1 MANTMNMDYNVETPN
16 TTNSEVRMA
25 QSNTVEVKPEPENY
39 ATSRIK
45 NNTQNTT
52 NTTNP
57 NDMKNQSNNTNQVT
71 SLEPVVS
78 QTAITVPSDFYDNT
92 VQGYLDAYNQ
102 GVAIN
107 DYQAQIN
114 ALNAID
120 KYRKANGYKAIYTN
134 DIYTLTNQR
143 TAKIKNQIRQYEDA
157 IYQAQLVGDT
167 ATAQAVNQQLEE
179 YKKMVNYSESVNNS
193 ATYLSSVE
201 YKSSYDN
208 IINGIVS
215 QLLTDRFI
223 YDPSDDEA
231 LIKAQEHA
239 TNQIYESMNA
249 KGILDSTM
257 TAQVI
262 SEAVSNL
269 TATYEQMSRDEFYN
283 NLERLQTSA
292 NLIMNLEQRQ
302 YDRWLANVQMKLEY
316 YQAQKDEE
324 SYQWDRVNKLGYV
337 DNEASII
344 LGVPVGTLSPAK
356 QQAIE
361 ETKRKTEEMYNQLY
375 TDIAL
380 AEAKAKL
387 EYTYDLLLKNNGGSS
402 TTTTDQSGTTVY
414 SNEMSDTDKKK
425 VIQQKYDS
433 GEIDDVEMIA
443 EIFANF
449 DETKRGV
456 VLSDLLGMTEKEAMD
471 YYNENIV
478 STALKALQ
486 DSYGI
491 LTEQNRAYVENEVI
505 IAIDNGTITAEIGE
519 ALLDEIDK
527 DIKFNSRLVS
537 STVNNAL
544 QDTINGN

>member
-1 MANTMNMDYNVETPN
+1 MANIVDYNLETPN
-16 TTNSEVRMA
+16 TTGTEVQA
-25 QSNTVEVKPEPENY
+25 NKLKVQPETKNY
-39 ATSRIK
+39 ATSGIK
-45 NNTQNTT
+45 NQNVVNNATT
-52 NTTNP
+52 NNQNNSSNP
-57 NDMKNQSNNTNQVT
+57 MNT
-71 SLEPVVS
+71 LEPVVS
-78 QTAITVPSDFYDNT
+78 QTAIQVPSDFYDNT
-92 VQGYLDAYNQ
+92 IQGYLNEYNQ
-102 GVAIN
+102 GVNIN

-120 KYRKANGYKAIYTN
+120 KYRVANGYEAIYTN

-143 TAKIKNQIRQYEDA
+143 TAKIKNQIREYEEA

-167 ATAQAVNQQLEE
+167 ATAQAINQQLNE

-193 ATYLSSVE
+193 ATYLGTVE

-257 TAQVI
+257 TAQII

-269 TATYEQMSRDEFYN
+269 TATYEQMSREEFYN
-283 NLERLQTSA
+283 NIERLQTSA
-292 NLIMNLEQRQ
+292 NLIMNLEEKQ

-324 SYQWDRVNKLGYV
+324 NYQWDRVNKLGYV

-344 LGVPVGTLSPAK
+344 LGVPVGTISPAK
-356 QQAIE
+356 REAIE
-361 ETKRKTEEMYNQLY
+361 ESQRKTEEMYNQLY

-380 AEAKAKL
+380 AEAKSKL
-387 EYTYDLLLKNNGGSS
+387 ENSS
-402 TTTTDQSGTTVY
+402 GTVSADNVSNGTTVY
-414 SNEMSDTDKKK
+414 SGSMSDSDKKK
-425 VIQQKYDS
+425 VIQQKYTS
-433 GEIDDVEMIA
+433 GEIDDVGMIA

-449 DETKRGV
+449 DESKRAA
-456 VLSDLLGMTEKEAMD
+456 VLSDLLGMTEKEAIE

-478 STALKALQ
+478 NTAFEALQ
-486 DSYGI
+486 EAYGV
-491 LTEQNRAYVENEVI
+491 LTEQNRLEVEKEVI
-505 IAIDNGTITAEIGE
+505 EAVDNKAITEEVAEE
-519 ALLDEIDK
+519 LLLKIDK
-527 DIKFNSRLVS
+527 DIKFNTRLVS
-537 STVNNAL
+537 PTVSEAL
-544 QDTINGN
+544 KDTINGN